1 MTIAPEAPT
10 TTPLIPSFLELE
22 ITRRCQLTCPTLC
35 FVKAG
40 PTQGHGTMTVK
51 DWKRV
56 ISEAAALG
64 VKKIQL
70 IGGEA
75 TLHPDFVEIVE
86 HALGEELQVRVYSN
100 LFRVRRDHWTL
111 FERPG
116 VSLATSYYADTDEGH
131 DEVTGREGSHAATRA
146 NIIEAHR
153 RGIRVRVGIVDV
165 LDGQRVEEARAE
177 LDGLGIT
184 EVHVDRVRA
193 VGNAAKGA
201 GPPSTSE
208 LCGRC
213 ARGTA
218 AILSDGTVT
227 PCVIGRFLPAGHVQG
242 TPLERVFASPQW
254 QHVAASIPAGRHDPC
269 APDCGPNDDSQ
280 GGGGTCGP
288 ADDSVIP
295 NSAG

>member
-10 TTPLIPSFLELE
+10 TPVLPRFLELE

-40 PTQGHGTMTVK
+40 PTKGHGTMAVE
-51 DWKRV
+51 DWKR
-56 ISEAAALG
+56 ILSEAAALG
-64 VKKIQL
+64 VTKIQL

-75 TLHPDFVEIVE
+75 TLHPGFAEIVE
-86 HALGEELQVRVYSN
+86 HALGEELKVEVFSNLVRV
-100 LFRVRRDHWTL
+100 RCGHWTL

-131 DEVTGREGSHAATRA
+131 DEVTGRKGSHAATRA
-146 NIIEAHR
+146 NIIEALR

-177 LDGLGIT
+177 LEGLGIT

-193 VGNAAKGA
+193 VGNAARGE
-201 GPPSTSE
+201 GLPSTSE

-213 ARGTA
+213 ATGTA
-218 AILSDGTVT
+218 AVLADGTVT
-227 PCVIGRFLPAGHVQG
+227 PCVIGRFMPAGQVQG
-242 TPLERVFASPQW
+242 TTLEQVFTSVQW
-254 QHVAASIPAGRHDPC
+254 QQVAASIPAARMDPC
-269 APDCGPNDDSQ
+269 GPDCGPNDDSQ
-280 GGGGTCGP
+280 SGGGTCGP
-288 ADDSVIP
+288 ASDDVFPSP
-295 NSAG
+295 AG